1 MNIEEFFQ
9 DTLEMKIE
17 RLEKKNV
24 ENINNISRIMKHL
37 KINDEV
43 INEKLKTEN
52 TIEERIKFLEK
63 KNIIIDKALIEK
75 IKRL

>member
-63 KNIIIDKALIEK
+63 KNIIIDKALIEI

>member
-52 TIEERIKFLEK
+52 TIEERITFLEK
-63 KNIIIDKALIEK
+63 KKYHN
-75 IKRL
+75 R